1 MLKLVRI
8 CAFSF
13 TLLRNPFMTTYP
25 AADASVDQFKN
36 KIQQRQARIGI
47 IGLGYVGLPLALLYS
62 EQKFAV
68 TGFDIDARKVDTLA
82 KGGSYIYRIAP
93 EEIQAAKAQG
103 FSATADYSLI
113 TAMDAVIICVPTP
126 LNEYHEPDLSFIT
139 DTTHSIAPHLRAG
152 QLVVLE
158 STTYPGTTEEVM
170 VPILE
175 KENKAGLKAA
185 RDKAF
190 SGKEFF
196 VAFSPEREDPGNTTV
211 ARRDIP
217 KVVGGLNPQA
227 SELAQALY
235 GSIFNRT
242 VPVSSPAAAEM
253 TKLLENIYR
262 CVNIALVNELK
273 LLCLRMGIDIWEV
286 IEAASTKPFGFHPFY
301 PGPGLGGHCIPV
313 DPFYL
318 SWKAKE
324 WDFRTRFIELA
335 GEINTNMPYHVLSS
349 VSGALNRQKKSV
361 NGARVLVLGV
371 AYKKDI
377 DDLRESPSLTIIE
390 LLQKDGAQ
398 VSYHDPYF
406 PFIGKGRK
414 YDLQMKCADLKDL
427 GTIRLRR
434 HRDRPFRLRL
444 QPYCAGS
451 AADRRHPKCHPRNR
465 EHEDRALLEPG
476 NSRTSRKSIAE
487 SVVFCM
493 IVSRNLNLRRWHFVS
508 H

>member
-1 MLKLVRI
+1 
-8 CAFSF
+8 
-13 TLLRNPFMTTYP
+13 MTTYS
-25 AADASVDQFKN
+25 AADAVIDQRKK
-36 KIQQRQARIGI
+36 KIQQREARVGI

-62 EQKFAV
+62 EKKFKV
-68 TGFDIDARKVDTLA
+68 TGFDIDPRKIDTLA

-93 EEIQAAKAQG
+93 EEIQAAQTSG
-103 FSATADYSLI
+103 FGATADYSRL
-113 TAMDAVIICVPTP
+113 TEMDAIIICVPTP
-126 LNEYHEPDLSFIT
+126 LDEYHEPDLSFIT
-139 DTTHSIAPHLRAG
+139 STTHSIAPHLQAR

-170 VPILE
+170 IPILE

-185 RDKAF
+185 RNGVF
-190 SGKEFF
+190 TGKEFF

-211 ARRDIP
+211 ARPDIP
-217 KVVGGLNPQA
+217 KVVGGLDTQA
-227 SELAQALY
+227 SELARALY

-318 SWKAKE
+318 SWKAKA
-324 WDFRTRFIELA
+324 WDFRTRFIARA
-335 GEINTNMPYHVLSS
+335 GAINTNMPYHVLAS
-349 VSGALNRQKKSV
+349 VASALNRHKKSV

-377 DDLRESPSLTIIE
+377 DDLRESPALTIIE
-390 LLQKDGAQ
+390 LLQRDGAE

-414 YDLQMKCADLKDL
+414 YDLQMKRTELEKL
-427 GTIRLRR
+427 GQYDCIVIVTDHSDYDFKKIVGEAQLVVDTRNATRGIDSPKVVGWWPRR
-434 HRDRPFRLRL
+434 RP
-444 QPYCAGS
+444 G
-451 AADRRHPKCHPRNR
+451 
-465 EHEDRALLEPG
+465 
-476 NSRTSRKSIAE
+476 
-487 SVVFCM
+487 
-493 IVSRNLNLRRWHFVS
+493 
-508 H
+508 

>member
-1 MLKLVRI
+1 
-8 CAFSF
+8 
-13 TLLRNPFMTTYP
+13 MTTYS
-25 AADASVDQFKN
+25 AADASIDQLK
-36 KIQQRQARIGI
+36 KRIEQREARVGI

-62 EQKFAV
+62 EKKFKV
-68 TGFDIDARKVDTLA
+68 TGFDIDSRKIDTLA

-93 EEIQAAKAQG
+93 EEIQAAQTSG
-103 FSATADYSLI
+103 FGATADYSRLI
-113 TAMDAVIICVPTP
+113 EMDAIIICVPTP
-126 LNEYHEPDLSFIT
+126 LDEYHEPDLSFIT
-139 DTTHSIAPHLRAG
+139 STTHSIAPHLRAG
-152 QLVVLE
+152 QIVVLE

-175 KENKAGLKAA
+175 NENKAGLKAA
-185 RDKAF
+185 RNGVF
-190 SGKEFF
+190 TGKEFF

-211 ARRDIP
+211 ARPDIP
-217 KVVGGLNPQA
+217 KVVGGLDTQA
-227 SELAQALY
+227 LELARALY

-273 LLCLRMGIDIWEV
+273 LLSLRMGIDIWEV
-286 IEAASTKPFGFHPFY
+286 IDAASTKPFGFHPFY

-335 GEINTNMPYHVLSS
+335 GEINTNMPYHVLAS
-349 VSGALNRQKKSV
+349 VSSALNTRKKSV
-361 NGARVLVLGV
+361 NGAKVLVLGV
-371 AYKKDI
+371 AYKRDI

-414 YDLQMKCADLKDL
+414 YDLQMKCAELKDL
-427 GTIRLRR
+427 GQYDCVLIVTDHSDYDYKHIVQEAQL
-434 HRDRPFRLRL
+434 
-444 QPYCAGS
+444 
-451 AADRRHPKCHPRNR
+451 
-465 EHEDRALLEPG
+465 
-476 NSRTSRKSIAE
+476 
-487 SVVFCM
+487 VVD
-493 IVSRNLNLRRWHFVS
+493 SRNATRGIQSPKIVRC
-508 H
+508 

>member
-1 MLKLVRI
+1 
-8 CAFSF
+8 
-13 TLLRNPFMTTYP
+13 MTTHSV
-25 AADASVDQFKN
+25 ADTSIDQLKTR
-36 KIQQRQARIGI
+36 IQQRQARVGI

-62 EQKFAV
+62 EQKFPV
-68 TGFDIDARKVDTLA
+68 TGFDIDQRKVDTIA
-82 KGGSYIYRIAP
+82 KGGSYIYRITS
-93 EEIQAAKAQG
+93 EEIQSAKAQG
-103 FSATADYSLI
+103 FTATSDYAQI
-113 TAMDAVIICVPTP
+113 TAMDAIIICVPTP
-126 LNEYHEPDLSFIT
+126 LDEYHEPDLSFIT
-139 DTTHSIAPHLRAG
+139 NTTHAIAPHLRAG
-152 QLVVLE
+152 QLAILE
-158 STTYPGTTEEVM
+158 STTYPGTTEDVM
-170 VPILE
+170 IPILE

-185 RDKAF
+185 RDGGNPA
-190 SGKEFF
+190 KEFF

-227 SELAQALY
+227 SELARALY

-273 LLCLRMGIDIWEV
+273 LLCLRMGLDIWEV

-324 WDFRTRFIELA
+324 YDFRTRFIELA
-335 GEINTNMPYHVLSS
+335 GEINTNMPYHVLAS
-349 VSGALNRQKKSV
+349 VSSALNGHKKSV

-371 AYKKDI
+371 AYKRDI
-377 DDLRESPSLTIIE
+377 DDLRESPALTIIE

-414 YDLQMKCADLKDL
+414 YDLQMKCATLDNL
-427 GTIRLRR
+427 GHYDCVLIVTDHSDYDYRR
-434 HRDRPFRLRL
+434 IV
-444 QPYCAGS
+444 QES
-451 AADRRHPKCHPRNR
+451 ALVVDTRN
-465 EHEDRALLEPG
+465 ATKG
-476 NSRTSRKSIAE
+476 IE
-487 SVVFCM
+487 STK
-493 IVSRNLNLRRWHFVS
+493 IVRC
-508 H
+508 